1 MPVASLTAATFTP
14 ARTAP
19 LGSATRP
26 RMRPPVPWAVSHV
39 GTMREITRRRQT
51 AVERARSD
59 GMKPP
64 NILGRSFCSKAIAC
78 VQPQPCYNPARLEK
92 SNAHCQEE
100 KRTASHRKLECRSA
114 RTMSSSNAE
123 PYLKI
128 GDVARR
134 VGVSPSVIRSWESV
148 GLTRP
153 RRTESKY
160 RLYTAD
166 DVRLLKR
173 ARFLR
178 KVRGLNAA
186 AIVELLRREGRAR
199 PALDG
204 SAGAIGTHLR
214 QLRAKRKLSLA
225 QVAQAVN
232 LSVGFL
238 SALERSQMSGSV
250 GTLRKLTRFYKT
262 NILDFFDA
270 NGASTRQVR
279 PAQRKVLE
287 AGPGVRMELLAW
299 GNTVMEPH
307 LFRVAPEAGSGDSY
321 THEGE
326 EFLYVLRGELTIML
340 ENEEYRLK
348 AGDSFYFESATPH
361 HWRNPGR
368 AETWVLWV
376 NTPPTFWVPLPNI
389 RCDADREGS
398 A

>member
-1 MPVASLTAATFTP
+1 MAASN
-14 ARTAP
+14 
-19 LGSATRP
+19 SA
-26 RMRPPVPWAVSHV
+26 
-39 GTMREITRRRQT
+39 
-51 AVERARSD
+51 
-59 GMKPP
+59 
-64 NILGRSFCSKAIAC
+64 
-78 VQPQPCYNPARLEK
+78 
-92 SNAHCQEE
+92 
-100 KRTASHRKLECRSA
+100 
-114 RTMSSSNAE
+114 

-134 VGVSPSVIRSWESV
+134 VGVSQSVIRSWESL

-166 DVRLLKR
+166 DVKLLKR

-186 AIVELLRREGRAR
+186 AIVELLRREGRVR
-199 PALDG
+199 PAVDG
-204 SAGAIGTHLR
+204 AAGAIGSHLR
-214 QLRAKRKLSLA
+214 QLRAKRRLSLA
-225 QVAQAVN
+225 QVARAVGI
-232 LSVGFL
+232 SVGFL

-250 GTLRKLTRFYKT
+250 GTLRKLARFYKT
-262 NILDFFDA
+262 NILDFFD
-270 NGASTRQVR
+270 GTGISSRQVR
-279 PAQRKVLE
+279 PEQRKVLE
-287 AGPGVRMELLAW
+287 AGSGVRMELLAW

-307 LFRVAPEAGSGDSY
+307 LFRVAPEAGSGESY

-326 EFLYVLRGELTIML
+326 EFLYVLRGQLTIML

-376 NTPPTFWVPLPNI
+376 NTPPTF
-389 RCDADREGS
+389 
-398 A
+398 